1 MELNAR
7 IVGAMCIGVA
17 LVGGAWL
24 ATTYAPGS
32 PASGGEPAALTAA
45 PTPEALPARAFI
57 PVSDTDGDTIPD
69 WQNQFDVP
77 TVTLDGQPDPERA
90 NTLTSQ
96 AARSLAQSLVGSD
109 GQGLT
114 GAPNLVAA
122 ELAREMADEVA
133 VPQYTADD
141 MLRGADTPAA
151 WRTYGN
157 RVAAITFENQ
167 VTGQVEYELV
177 LLDRALAFRS
187 EAALA
192 DLARLAT
199 SYEAMAA
206 AMLTTPAPP
215 GLMDAHVSLTNSYA
229 ALAADI
235 AAFSKALDDPLLATV
250 HFGRYP
256 ENVDRLYTSIIT
268 LYTTLD
274 AAGITW
280 QPGDPAYEL
289 IAVSE

>member
-1 MELNAR
+1 
-7 IVGAMCIGVA
+7 
-17 LVGGAWL
+17 
-24 ATTYAPGS
+24 
-32 PASGGEPAALTAA
+32 
-45 PTPEALPARAFI
+45 LPARAFI